1 MPVPSPDHQSVERR
15 SLRQIA
21 TAKIKAAILDH
32 TLEPGEALKDDDL
45 MAWLGISRTPIRE
58 ALIELS
64 RVGLVEVE
72 AQRFTRV
79 ANPDPTTAVYDYQA
93 VGALLGGIVRTTV
106 PALNASTTG
115 QLLAQADRVITAIA
129 DNDVRVYASCGWDLV
144 HLLIRYCPNPVLVA
158 ATEDILD
165 AKLYRLS
172 LSRLN
177 VDRGWDTLHDNWKAL
192 RAAVEAGNA
201 IDAELAI
208 ERVFQLDIPLPKAGS
223 TPLVEQ

>member
-1 MPVPSPDHQSVERR
+1 MPVPSPDPQSIERR

-32 TLEPGEALKDDDL
+32 TLEPGEVLKDDDL

-58 ALIELS
+58 ALIELA

-79 ANPDPTTAVYDYQA
+79 ANPDPATAVYDYQA

-106 PALNASTTG
+106 PALNAGSTRE
-115 QLLAQADRVITAIA
+115 LLAQADRVLVAIA
-129 DNDVRVYASCGWDLV
+129 ANDVRVYASSGWDLV
-144 HLLIRYCPNPVLVA
+144 HLLIKYCPNPVLVA

-177 VDRGWDTLHDNWKAL
+177 VDRGWDTLHDNWNAL
-192 RAAVEAGNA
+192 RAAVEAGHP

-208 ERVFQLDIPLPKAGS
+208 ERVFQLDIPLPQAGS
-223 TPLVEQ
+223 